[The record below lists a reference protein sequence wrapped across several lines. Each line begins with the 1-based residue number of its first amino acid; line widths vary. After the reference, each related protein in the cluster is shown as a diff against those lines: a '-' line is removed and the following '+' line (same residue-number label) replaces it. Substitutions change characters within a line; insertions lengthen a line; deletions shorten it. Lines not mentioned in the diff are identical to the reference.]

1 MSQISDEIKSKIDLV
16 DLISEY
22 IQLKPA
28 GANFKAVCPFH
39 HEKTPSFM
47 VSRPKQIWHC
57 FGCNQGG
64 DLFGFIMKMEG
75 LEFPEALR
83 LLAEKA
89 GVKLPA
95 YSSELSSSV
104 RNRLLD
110 VVKLAAKFYHKI
122 LLDSPKAQTA
132 RDYLVKRG
140 VAPEMIEEFQIGFIP
155 DEWDL
160 LTKFLLKKGFG
171 INDLLAAGLTIKKE
185 GGGNYDRF
193 RGRIM
198 FPLSD
203 VHGNIVGFTGRLL
216 DESKPEAGGKYVNT
230 PQTPIY
236 DKSKIIFALDK
247 AKQEIK
253 RQDKVIVVEGQM
265 DVIAC
270 HQAGQ
275 TNTVASSG
283 TALTIEQAKL
293 LKRFTNNLY
302 IAFDADSAGQM
313 AAERGLGVALEE
325 GMQVKI
331 IRLPAEAGKDPDE
344 CLKKNPELWFK
355 AVEQAESIMDY
366 FFQKTLANKD
376 LKKPADRSEVA
387 KILLTQIV
395 KIPDVIEQ
403 DFWLKKLADILNI
416 EVSLLRE
423 RTKSLTKR
431 SFGPTP
437 SEQLPESFLPTRDRT
452 ERAAERLLSTILHQS
467 EILKITTDR
476 LKPEALPPTYQNL
489 FRDFLLFI
497 NQKTSELEEEPKK
510 VIHSFKQWT
519 KSKEACQ
526 TVDIL
531 EILYEQEFA
540 HFTQDQILRETLEI
554 INLLNLWYTD
564 GYRRELEKEMRLA
577 EEKGEKDKIEE
588 LMKKFKE
595 LI

>member
-1 MSQISDEIKSKIDLV
+1 MSQASDEIKSKIDLV

-57 FGCNQGG
+57 FGCNLGG

-122 LLDSPKAQTA
+122 LLDSPKAQAA
-132 RDYLVKRG
+132 RDYLAKRG
-140 VAPEMIEEFQIGFIP
+140 VAPETIEEFQIGFIP
-155 DEWDL
+155 DEWDI

-171 INDLLAAGLTIKKE
+171 INDLMAAGLTIKKE

-203 VHGNIVGFTGRLL
+203 VHGNVVGFTGRLL
-216 DESKPEAGGKYVNT
+216 DESKAEAGGKYVNT
-230 PQTPIY
+230 PQSPIY

-302 IAFDADSAGQM
+302 LAFDADSAGQM
-313 AAERGLGVALEE
+313 AAERGVGVALEE
-325 GMQVKI
+325 GMQVKVI
-331 IRLPAEAGKDPDE
+331 LLPAEAGKDPDE

-355 AVEQAESIMDY
+355 AIEQAESIMDY

-376 LKKPADRSEVA
+376 LKKPADRSEAA
-387 KILLTQIV
+387 KILLTQIS

-403 DFWLKKLADILNI
+403 DFWLKKLAGILNI

-423 RTKSLTKR
+423 RTKSLPKR
-431 SFGPTP
+431 AFGPTP
-437 SEQLPESFLPTRDRT
+437 SEPSAESFLPSRDRT
-452 ERAAERLLSTILHQS
+452 ERAAERLLSIILHQS

-476 LKPEALPPTYQNL
+476 LKPEALPPPYQNL
-489 FRDFLLFI
+489 FRDFLLFT
-497 NQKTSELEEEPKK
+497 NQKTPELKEEPKK

-526 TVDIL
+526 IVDIL
-531 EILYEQEFA
+531 EILYEQELA
-540 HFTQDQILRETLEI
+540 HFTQDQVLRETLEI
-554 INLLNLWYTD
+554 INSLNLWYTER
-564 GYRRELEKEMRLA
+564 YRRELEKEMRLA
-577 EEKGEKDKIEE
+577 EERGDKDKIEE
-588 LMKKFKE
+588 LMKKF
-595 LI
+595 L